1 MNEAQAPIQ
10 ENRSVRSARFQNH
23 LHRFKNQLRR
33 RWWIVPLIVF
43 TALGIQAYRLW
54 TAPPAFTSIG
64 RMIVNFKV
72 QTQTGTGNTF
82 TEEWSQ
88 FLGTQGTLMKSPV
101 VLRRAEERV
110 RTLKP
115 DLKRVKVEMQP
126 SVLPKTTIFLLQAT
140 GEEQE
145 YTTAYLQA
153 CMEEYI
159 ILKKEMRGTASE
171 STLSGIMAELT
182 RLEKELRR
190 GEDELLSFQ
199 SSNSVV
205 ILEEVGSTAAKR
217 LGELTSDLA
226 RLQAELELLKSL
238 SLEQNLERQ
247 KSGAARAASGRAAD
261 SDSAVNTLIGTDSD
275 YLKINQEIRLLKAT
289 QKDASEFLRPKH
301 PKMVEL
307 QDKIT
312 QKEKLLEIYKDQSRE
327 QLESRQGSIELQIE
341 SLKKGIA
348 ECETRSLDVS
358 RKMAEYQK
366 IKANNTRLQ
375 GLYDRLQATM
385 QTLSTDRDISP
396 ETVTILE
403 PASPARAS
411 TDSAVRSMMIA
422 GVVGLVVALALL
434 LLLDRF
440 DDRVTSFTDLQDI
453 FDEAVLAQVP
463 REIILNP
470 NGKLDL
476 IHAQDDRHAFAEAY
490 RNLRSSLLYMGE
502 DGKLPKMLL
511 VTSSIPGEGKSVT
524 AANLGITLAEAG
536 ARVLIVDGDLRKGTL
551 HEYFGKDAAPGLTEI
566 LSREADWKAVAHLT
580 GSANLSVITRG
591 RTARNPSELFLA
603 PSTKNL
609 LAELNSYY
617 DVVLMDSAP
626 VMAADDVAT
635 LAPLADGVVFVIR
648 ANFTS
653 ARIARAALDLLYQR
667 RVNILGLTLN
677 AVAAD
682 SSEYY
687 YYKYKSYYTDSPK
700 RAK

>member
-1 MNEAQAPIQ
+1 MNEVAAPIQ

-33 RWWIVPLIVF
+33 RWWVVPLMIF
-43 TALGIQAYRLW
+43 AALGIQAYRLW
-54 TAPPAFTSIG
+54 TAPPTFVSKG
-64 RMIVNFKV
+64 RMIVNFKI
-72 QTQTGTGNTF
+72 QTQSGTGGTF

-88 FLGTQGTLMKSPV
+88 FLGTQGTLMKSPT

-110 RTLKP
+110 RSLKP
-115 DLKRVKVEMQP
+115 DLKPTKVEVQIT
-126 SVLPKTTIFLLQAT
+126 VLPKTTIFHLDAT

-159 ILKKEMRGTASE
+159 NLKTEMRGTASE
-171 STLSGIMAELT
+171 KTLSGIMAELS
-182 RLEKELRR
+182 RLEKDLRR
-190 GEDELLSFQ
+190 GEDELLAFQ

-217 LGELTSDLA
+217 LGDLTAQLA
-226 RLQAELELLKSL
+226 RLQVELELLKTL

-247 KSGAARAASGRAAD
+247 KAGITTGRGD
-261 SDSAVNTLIGTDSD
+261 DGMNTLLGTDSD
-275 YLKINQEIRLLKAT
+275 YLKINQEIRLLKAS

-301 PKMVEL
+301 PRMIEL
-307 QDKIT
+307 QDRIS
-312 QKEKLLEIYKDQSRE
+312 QKEKLLGIYKDQSRE
-327 QLESRQGSIELQIE
+327 QLASRQSSIELQIE
-341 SLKKGIA
+341 TLKRGIV

-366 IKANNTRLQ
+366 IKASNVRVQ

-385 QTLSTDRDISP
+385 QTLATDKDINP
-396 ETVTILE
+396 DTVTILE
-403 PASPARAS
+403 HATPARS
-411 TDSAVRSMMIA
+411 NNDSAVNSLLIAA
-422 GVVGLVVALALL
+422 GVGLALALGML

-453 FDEAVLAQVP
+453 FDEPVLSQVP
-463 REIILNP
+463 REIVLNE

-502 DGKLPKMLL
+502 GGKLPKLLL

-551 HEYFGKDAAPGLTEI
+551 HEYFGKSAGPGLTEV
-566 LSREADWKAVAHLT
+566 LMRETDWKTIVHLT
-580 GSANLSVITRG
+580 DTPNLSVLTRG

-603 PSTKNL
+603 PATKNL
-609 LAELNSYY
+609 LAELTSSY
-617 DVVLMDSAP
+617 DLVLLDSAP

-635 LAPLADGVVFVIR
+635 LSPQTEGVVFVIR
-648 ANFTS
+648 ANYTS

-667 RVNILGLTLN
+667 RVNILGLVLN

-700 RAK
+700 REK